1 MTKGSSLILRIYFG
15 LVSAVTLFTLMFG
28 AIDFLSTGLKTYVF
42 TAADVPAYGLVNCD
56 SPDAKYQF
64 GTETVPAKTPTDVA
78 TTKTLTTEEMKAR
91 CEAANTTTMEN
102 YRTQK
107 AQDAVRNLALI
118 IVSLPLFVLHF
129 RIVYRDWKGEK
140 EA

>member
-1 MTKGSSLILRIYFG
+1 MTKGSALILRIYFG

-42 TAADVPAYGLVNCD
+42 PAADVPSYGLMNCD
-56 SPDAKYQF
+56 SVDAKYQY
-64 GTETVPAKTPTDVA
+64 GMETVP
-78 TTKTLTTEEMKAR
+78 TTTGTTTQALSTEETKAR
-91 CEAANTTTMEN
+91 CEAANQTAMEN

-118 IVSLPLFVLHF
+118 IVSLPLFILHF
-129 RIVYRDWKGEK
+129 RVVYRDWKTEK
-140 EA
+140 KTA